1 MSKPR
6 FESLLSVKLIA
17 LAVCLLM
24 AGRVS
29 SQERLPQLIVVEQ
42 DTLVTVTERQ
52 FDIILFSMS
61 YIRSLENTNNITSE
75 ELLRQK
81 QVNDYLQD
89 VLTLERAKTAHK
101 DSIIVNLEDVIKQHE
116 KKAKRERLKQS
127 LIYIFGGAVIAAETG
142 LLFYQLLK

>member
-1 MSKPR
+1 M
-6 FESLLSVKLIA
+6 IA
-17 LAVCLLM
+17 S
-24 AGRVS
+24 GT
-29 SQERLPQLIVVEQ
+29 
-42 DTLVTVTERQ
+42 DTLVGITEYD
-52 FDIILFSMS
+52 FDLVLFSFS
-61 YIRSLENTNNITSE
+61 YLKSLENANNITSE

-81 QVNDYLQD
+81 QINDYLQD

-116 KKAKRERLKQS
+116 KKAKRERMKQS